1 MIVVFGSEPDA
12 FYIGY
17 GRRWSANKMPPVL
30 MEQIQTSVLSPFSTS
45 WLSCSS
51 DCQQFIYRNWVS
63 DSRGVLT
70 GDTVPGLQSSTT
82 TRLTL
87 KSS

>member
-17 GRRWSANKMPPVL
+17 GRRWSANKMPPAL
-30 MEQIQTSVLSPFSTS
+30 MDQIQTSVLSPFSAS

-51 DCQQFIYRNWVS
+51 DCQQFIYRNWVTDAS
-63 DSRGVLT
+63 EHFSLNLKRCLG
-70 GDTVPGLQSSTT
+70 GCLQETSW
-82 TRLTL
+82 L
-87 KSS
+87 